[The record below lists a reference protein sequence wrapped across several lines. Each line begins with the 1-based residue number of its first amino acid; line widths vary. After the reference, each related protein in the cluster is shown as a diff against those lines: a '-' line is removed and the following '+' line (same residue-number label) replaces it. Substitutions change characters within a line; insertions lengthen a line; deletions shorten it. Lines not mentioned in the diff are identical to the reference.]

1 MRWPPQA
8 EPSMGNALSGG
19 STLVAA
25 TGEVRVETVAP
36 RKLAAVRRE
45 VHAWCK
51 AQGRVIAALSWE
63 LYGDW
68 TDDESKLETTVFYL
82 LK

>member
-1 MRWPPQA
+1 M
-8 EPSMGNALSGG
+8 
-19 STLVAA
+19 
-25 TGEVRVETVAP
+25 AP